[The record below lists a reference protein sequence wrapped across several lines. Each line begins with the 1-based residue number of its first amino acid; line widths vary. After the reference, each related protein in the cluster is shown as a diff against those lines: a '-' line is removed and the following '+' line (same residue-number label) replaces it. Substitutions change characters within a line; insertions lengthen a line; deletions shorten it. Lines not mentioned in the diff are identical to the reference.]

1 MAKNHLG
8 STAEPQVAATGS
20 AGPVLLKGCMESDAG
35 RWSVIP
41 IPTLSFYEY
50 RALINAEIPALDP
63 PIRPTAFL
71 RLAQDERSRLMV
83 KLFGAQNHFNR
94 HLGVGGFPELALVK
108 SDVSAR
114 QAMRKGLAHKVL
126 ERNLPCTASETP
138 PNSNAS
144 FRICATFPRELFLLR
159 RFPESE
165 TAFRGRRLRGMCAA
179 LKAPT

>member
-8 STAEPQVAATGS
+8 STAETQVAATGS

-114 QAMRKGLAHKVL
+114 QAMRKDGAQS
-126 ERNLPCTASETP
+126 P
-138 PNSNAS
+138 
-144 FRICATFPRELFLLR
+144 
-159 RFPESE
+159 
-165 TAFRGRRLRGMCAA
+165 
-179 LKAPT
+179 